1 MILAQT
7 AVEGFVVLDLL
18 DPDAAVVYEI
28 EGGVEYTIRD
38 YTVMIEDS
46 NQFDGYEIVTKGHLW
61 VNE

>member
-7 AVEGFVVLDLL
+7 AVEGFVVLDML

-28 EGGVEYTIRD
+28 MDGVEYTIRD

-46 NQFDGYEIVTKGHLW
+46 NQFDGYEITTKGHLLGR
-61 VNE
+61 